1 MTADNGGGT
10 VTRSRAILDQ
20 PELNIAI
27 FAFLLNYPWEFLQ
40 IPLYAMPPDTLP
52 WRVIRRCS
60 IAAVGDAVI
69 MLVSYWAVVL
79 FARSRWWI
87 LRPAALQILGFVAVG
102 VFITI
107 AIEYFAKHSDHP
119 FWGWRYAPSM
129 PVMPLVG
136 TGVSPLMQWLILP
149 PLALWFIARQL
160 DHLWRPTSAGG
171 ISGRRQSPGIKR
183 AGR

>member
-1 MTADNGGGT
+1 MADVGGGT
-10 VTRSRAILDQ
+10 VARSRAILDQ

-40 IPLYAMPPDTLP
+40 IPLYAMPLDRLP
-52 WRVIRRCS
+52 SEVIRICS

-87 LRPAALQILGFVAVG
+87 LRPIARQILGFIAVG

-107 AIEYFAKHSDHP
+107 AIEHLATQSDHP
-119 FWGWRYAPSM
+119 LWSWRYARSM
-129 PVMPLVG
+129 PVAPVVG
-136 TGVSPLMQWLILP
+136 TGLLPLMQWLILP

-171 ISGRRQSPGIKR
+171 LSDRRQSPGIEPATR
-183 AGR
+183 

>member
-1 MTADNGGGT
+1 MRADVGGGT
-10 VTRSRAILDQ
+10 VAPPRAILDQ

-40 IPLYAMPPDTLP
+40 ISLYAMPPDTLP
-52 WRVIRRCS
+52 WRVISRCS

-87 LRPAALQILGFVAVG
+87 LRPSALQILGFVAVG

-107 AIEYFAKHSDHP
+107 AIEYFAMHSDHP

-129 PVMPLVG
+129 PVVPLVG
-136 TGVSPLMQWLILP
+136 TGLSPLMQWLILP
-149 PLALWFIARQL
+149 PLALWFIGRQL
-160 DHLWRPTSAGG
+160 DHLWRPTSAGEVQS
-171 ISGRRQSPGIKR
+171 SGSNRVTR
-183 AGR
+183 